1 MKNIWLLEGCLPS
14 FYEET
19 NPLNMMHSGKIY
31 VVFVIHVLLDAYS
44 RVHFVHINWA
54 RIRWNKIIKNLS
66 AELWLQL
73 MFIQNSGWR
82 SWDNG
87 YDPWIQLGNFYYNR
101 VKFVQVSGILIQKSA
116 LYVPHVLVVWTI
128 TMPRSRAYTKTA
140 WYCETCQSI
149 VCQLM
154 GSRIGKW
161 QQDWVGNC
169 ILERFCNC
177 SSSSRPFY
185 NPYSMGLSVVCR
197 TVFSSLQ
204 QIHRDSWSQV
214 KIS

>member
-1 MKNIWLLEGCLPS
+1 
-14 FYEET
+14 
-19 NPLNMMHSGKIY
+19 MHSGKIY
-31 VVFVIHVLLDAYS
+31 VVSVIYVLLDAYS
-44 RVHFVHINWA
+44 RVHFVHINWT

-66 AELWLQL
+66 AELGLQL

-101 VKFVQVSGILIQKSA
+101 VKFLQASGILIQKSA
-116 LYVPHVLVVWTI
+116 LYVPHVFVVEL
-128 TMPRSRAYTKTA
+128 SQCLDQKLYTGTA
-140 WYCETCQSI
+140 WYCEMSQLVECQI
-149 VCQLM
+149 M
-154 GSRIGKW
+154 GRIDMW

-169 ILERFCNC
+169 VVERFLTIVAVLDH
-177 SSSSRPFY
+177 
-185 NPYSMGLSVVCR
+185 SMGLSVVCR

-204 QIHRDSWSQV
+204 RILRDSWSQV